1 MPALSMA
8 PAPARLRFWA
18 ELTAMATVASLGL
31 GLTAYAALR
40 TVRGQRLDQAAMD
53 AVTAGP
59 EGMRRVIGL
68 LGTVSLWSIG
78 VGLAVCLGL
87 AFMRGRVAA
96 AVGAVVLVAG
106 ADVTTQVLKRWVF
119 ERSPDLSGLP
129 PSLPSGHTTVALS
142 LGLAALVVTAGP
154 LRALLVPVV
163 AAAATLVGG
172 GTVIGAWHRPADV
185 LAATAVCLAWSAV
198 ALAVAGAVGRT
209 SPRARGTGSSV
220 SGLMALSGAAA
231 VGVVFLLWGVRPAG
245 GWADL
250 PLTAAALGSIGVAM
264 AVTAAWVG
272 TAANRLGL

>member
-1 MPALSMA
+1 MA

-18 ELTAMATVASLGL
+18 EVTSMGAAAALGL

-53 AVTAGP
+53 AVAAGP
-59 EGMRRVIGL
+59 EGLRRVIGL
-68 LGTVSLWSIG
+68 LGTISLWSTV

-87 AFMRGRVAA
+87 ALLRGRLAA

-106 ADVTTQVLKRWVF
+106 ADMTTQVLKRWVF

-142 LGLAALVVTAGP
+142 LGLAALVVTSGP
-154 LRALLVPVV
+154 LRALLVPLV

-172 GTVIGAWHRPADV
+172 GTVIGGWHRPADV

-198 ALAVAGAVGRT
+198 ALAVAGVVGRT
-209 SPRARGTGSSV
+209 SPRARSAQVGV
-220 SGLMALSGAAA
+220 SGLMALGGAAA

-245 GWADL
+245 GWSDL
-250 PLTAAALGSIGVAM
+250 PLAATALGSIGVAM
-264 AVTAAWVG
+264 SVTAAWVG
-272 TAANRLGL
+272 QAANRLGL